1 MINNYEEYILI
12 EPKYDGS
19 INNLIPFSCMGRIK
33 EEIWDTYY
41 GAYEN
46 IEEIMA
52 EELYREIFELEEI
65 DEILTFLN
73 QSNIKY
79 WIIEKHN

>member
-12 EPKYDGS
+12 EPKYDNS

-33 EEIWDTYY
+33 EAIWDTYY

-46 IEEIMA
+46 IEEVMA
-52 EELYREIFELEEI
+52 EELYREIFDLEEI
-65 DEILTFLN
+65 DEILIFLN

-79 WIIEKHN
+79 WIVEKHN